1 MRRFGTGLA
10 VLAACAA
17 LGCGGDEDEA
27 AAPGG
32 SAEASSEE
40 AAVYEGL
47 TDYGDAVK
55 ANDPEAACGQLTE
68 SAQNESAETIPGA
81 SSCEDAH
88 RTALGA
94 LGEANREKLAEQLAG
109 ADYEATVSGDTATL
123 EFPRR
128 PGAKPLRMRRVGGD
142 WKVDQNTLFF
152 NRTEE

>member
-1 MRRFGTGLA
+1 MRRFVAGWA

-17 LGCGGDEDEA
+17 LGCGDDDEA

-32 SAEASSEE
+32 SAEASSER
-40 AAVYEGL
+40 AGVYEGL
-47 TDYGDAVK
+47 TAYGDAVK

-68 SAQNESAETIPGA
+68 SARREAAETIPGA

-88 RTALGA
+88 RTAFGA
-94 LGEANREKLAEQLAG
+94 LGEANRAKLAEQLAG
-109 ADYEATVSGDTATL
+109 AEYEAKISGDTATL

-128 PGAKPLRMRRVGGD
+128 PEAKPLRMRRVGGE